1 MSIKRS
7 MEKLSGLLLI
17 ILWLPIGNASANDPF
32 SMLKDSSSLSPDRVL
47 ILVAEIENCS
57 FCKRV
62 KNNFLLPLTQDKKWE
77 PMFQVR
83 RIDLN
88 SLALVTDFSA
98 DTTTQKNLA
107 LALSADFS
115 PTVLF
120 LDPRS
125 GERIGQDIIGLVTPD
140 FYGFYLQQEIAQSY
154 EQLTGL

>member
-1 MSIKRS
+1 MSIKLS

-140 FYGFYLQQEIAQSY
+140 FYGFYLQQQIAQSY

>member
-1 MSIKRS
+1 

-107 LALSADFS
+107 QALSADFS

-140 FYGFYLQQEIAQSY
+140 FYGFYLQQQIAQSY

>member
-17 ILWLPIGNASANDPF
+17 ILWLPIGNAGANDPF

-107 LALSADFS
+107 QALSADFS

-140 FYGFYLQQEIAQSY
+140 FYGFYLQQQIAQSY

>member
-140 FYGFYLQQEIAQSY
+140 FYGFYLQQQIAQSY

>member
-107 LALSADFS
+107 QALSADFS

-140 FYGFYLQQEIAQSY
+140 FYGFYLQQQIAQSY